1 MIQSTS
7 PSIGGSADAHAQTN
21 PMQGALGWLRREFPF
36 PEYFTVGFDAHES
49 LADIVLRRVPRG
61 GRVLDIGCGPCDKT
75 AVLSRLG
82 YRCTAIDDFRDPWH
96 REGDHLDRIGRFAS
110 RAQID
115 LVEGDGQSLPFERAT
130 FDAVVLCDI
139 IEHLHASPRGL
150 LGAAIELL
158 RDDGT
163 LIVTV
168 PNALNLRKR
177 IDVLRG
183 RTNYPPYGQFFASG
197 DSWRGHVREYAWDD
211 LVQLGHFLGLA
222 EPTVLG
228 RHHMTSVLPSWS
240 RGIYRLATA
249 PLEGV
254 RDTLVLCGRKPTGWV
269 LPPVTSALPP
279 VTSALPPVTSAL
291 PPVTSASRP
300 PTT

>member
-7 PSIGGSADAHAQTN
+7 TSNRAQDGAEVASRPSHDVDA
-21 PMQGALGWLRREFPF
+21 LDWLRREFPF
-36 PEYFTVGFDAHES
+36 PDYFTVGLDAHRS
-49 LADIVLRRVPRG
+49 LAEIVLDRVPRG

-82 YRCTAIDDFRDPWH
+82 YCCTAIDDFRDPWH
-96 REGDHLDRIGRFAS
+96 REGDHLDRIRRFA
-110 RAQID
+110 RHAGVD
-115 LVEGDGQSLPFERAT
+115 LVEGDGQSLPFPPAT
-130 FDAVVLCDI
+130 FDGVVLCDI
-139 IEHLHASPRGL
+139 IEHLHSSPRGL
-150 LGAAIELL
+150 LGAAIGLL
-158 RDDGT
+158 RDGGT

-183 RTNYPPYGQFFASG
+183 RTNYPPYRQFFASG
-197 DSWRGHVREYAWDD
+197 DTWRGHVREYAWDD
-211 LVQLGHFLGLA
+211 LVQLGTYLGLS

-254 RDTLVLCGRKPTGWV
+254 RDTLVLCGRKPAGWV
-269 LPPVTSALPP
+269 LPSLTREPDQ
-279 VTSALPPVTSAL
+279 
-291 PPVTSASRP
+291 